1 MYILALMMFI
11 YKNTQTQTD
20 KQTELKKDYVTI
32 DLHANM

>member
-1 MYILALMMFI
+1 MYILALMVFI
-11 YKNTQTQTD
+11 YKNTQTD